1 MPPSLF
7 VSFRIT
13 ILLIILCDLAQ
24 FFDLRLSSIILLSS
38 LFEVEEG
45 YFYLKVVLIFL
56 IFLLF
61 LTPVYIF
68 YNSSPK
74 KKLFF
79 SLVLHNCKDL
89 VFDGRIRIVF
99 FGWEGVYSSSNINRS
114 WSDTFKCSYLKS
126 FNFIFEKVQSILLF
140 LLLGLVPEMFYISGN
155 GITF

>member
-68 YNSSPK
+68 YNNSSPK

-99 FGWEGVYSSSNINRS
+99 FG
-114 WSDTFKCSYLKS
+114 
-126 FNFIFEKVQSILLF
+126 
-140 LLLGLVPEMFYISGN
+140 
-155 GITF
+155 

>member
-7 VSFRIT
+7 VSFKIT

-61 LTPVYIF
+61 LTPVNIF
-68 YNSSPK
+68 YNSSP

-114 WSDTFKCSYLKS
+114 WSDTFMCSYLKS